1 MIEIERMTSETVEIL
16 VHGYSS
22 GLRSVQVK
30 YAGNNEIEAYKKYK
44 GIKDVRRSMFWAKV
58 RRGMVM
64 GCEIIID
71 WDVIEVIRPYKEG
84 YK

>member
-1 MIEIERMTSETVEIL
+1 MTSETVEIL

-44 GIKDVRRSMFWAKV
+44 GIKDLSRSRFVA
-58 RRGMVM
+58 RLRM
-64 GCEIIID
+64 G
-71 WDVIEVIRPYKEG
+71 
-84 YK
+84 